1 MPKKTNAAAAETWS
15 YENTVASVED
25 IIADLES
32 GNLSLATVLA
42 QFEQA
47 VQALQ
52 ACENYLD
59 EKQQQVDLLIET
71 LADE

>member
-1 MPKKTNAAAAETWS
+1 MPKKTNPAAAENWS
-15 YENTVASVED
+15 YENTVANVEG
-25 IIADLES
+25 IIADLEA
-32 GNLSLATVLA
+32 GNLPLATVLA

-52 ACENYLD
+52 TCEIYLH